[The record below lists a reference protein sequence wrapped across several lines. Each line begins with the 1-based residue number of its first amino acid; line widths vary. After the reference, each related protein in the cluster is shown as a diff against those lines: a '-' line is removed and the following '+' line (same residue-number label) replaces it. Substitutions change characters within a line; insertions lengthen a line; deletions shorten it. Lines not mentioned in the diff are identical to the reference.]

1 MQNKNDK
8 SLFGVDINEY
18 TQGVDFAV
26 LTTKIDFLYLRS
38 SGSATGRFR
47 RDQKF
52 IEFAQKARE
61 FGIPVG
67 AYHFGVPADD
77 LTTADAQC
85 DDFIQVLQEGFGN
98 KDYGDQKA
106 REFGIPVGA
115 YHFGV
120 PADDLTTAD
129 AQCDDFIQVLQEG
142 FGNKDYGDLFPVIDV
157 EVPTDKSLAVE
168 TVVNWIDRFRKR
180 FEKKTRR
187 RIMLY
192 TGTFYVELYN
202 NFFIPGRGYPLKN
215 MILWIAMYTAIP
227 GNPAYPPDVGGWTR
241 WRIWQYSESATVQ
254 GIGNPV
260 DANWGPNSI
269 DLLIQP
275 RNVTGLRA
283 TKRGNTINIRW
294 NPNNDAD
301 LLGYN
306 LFANNYWIG
315 TVDAIQPRNV
325 TGLRATKRGNTINI
339 RWNPNNDADLLGYN
353 LFANNYWIGTVD
365 AGDTD
370 FTIPIS
376 SLPFTKS
383 GPIKISIEAFD
394 LDGETSKARTTVTV

>member
-18 TQGVDFAV
+18 TQNVDFTV
-26 LTTKIDFLYLRS
+26 LATKIDFLYLRA
-38 SGSATGRFR
+38 SGSASGRFR
-47 RDQKF
+47 RDNKF
-52 IEFAQKARE
+52 LEFAQKSRE
-61 FGIPVG
+61 YGIPVG

-85 DDFIQVLQEGFGN
+85 DDFIEVLQEGFGK
-98 KDYGDQKA
+98 KDYGDS
-106 REFGIPVGA
+106 
-115 YHFGV
+115 
-120 PADDLTTAD
+120 
-129 AQCDDFIQVLQEG
+129 
-142 FGNKDYGDLFPVIDV
+142 FPVIDV

-241 WRIWQYSESATVQ
+241 WRVWQYSESANVQ

-269 DLLIQP
+269 DYLIQP
-275 RNVTGLRA
+275 RSVTGLRA

-294 NPNNDAD
+294 NANTDAD

-315 TVDAIQPRNV
+315 TVDA
-325 TGLRATKRGNTINI
+325 
-339 RWNPNNDADLLGYN
+339 ND
-353 LFANNYWIGTVD
+353 TE
-365 AGDTD
+365 
-370 FTIPIS
+370 FTIPVS
-376 SLPFTKS
+376 SLPFTQS

-394 LDGETSKARTTVTV
+394 LDGETSRVRTTVTV